1 VEVISSK
8 REFTSAVPVLAFAV
22 DANAAGADGE
32 MERTVDGLA
41 VKMIGLA
48 GVFGCFHGE
57 IRSD

>member
-1 VEVISSK
+1 
-8 REFTSAVPVLAFAV
+8 V